1 MQSRHKQSTR
11 YLINLGLGDSLSG
24 KALGG
29 REGDVT
35 TGLRRPRC
43 QAILQRQ
50 EKLLSA
56 ASPLLTYLT
65 LKREQAIQEG
75 DAERPAFCQ
84 LEVWSR

>member
-1 MQSRHKQSTR
+1 MQSRHKQGTR
-11 YLINLGLGDSLSG
+11 CLINLGLGDSLSG
-24 KALGG
+24 KALG
-29 REGDVT
+29 EGDVT

-50 EKLLSA
+50 ERLLPA

-84 LEVWSR
+84 LEVWSK